1 VQTVGKLH
9 GDAEGCTSGG
19 PPRHSAPR
27 PTPAP
32 RTRKRRTWPWVVGV
46 VVLLLIGAG
55 SLLGGGSSIPPTP
68 TSLPPGSNPG
78 VPARSAQQAAGSVVV
93 YEIVGRGSASTI
105 TYTKQDFAQD
115 QQATAQLPFRKELRF
130 DEQVGGSGALSL
142 TAQNSSRGGA
152 ITCRITVDG
161 KVVNESTST
170 GQYTV
175 VTCRGT
181 G

>member
-1 VQTVGKLH
+1 MVGI
-9 GDAEGCTSGG
+9 GSM
-19 PPRHSAPR
+19 
-27 PTPAP
+27 
-32 RTRKRRTWPWVVGV
+32 
-46 VVLLLIGAG
+46 LIGAN
-55 SLLGGGSSIPPTP
+55 SIPPTP

-78 VPARSAQQAAGSVVV
+78 VPVTSARQSAGSVVV
-93 YEIVGRGSASTI
+93 YEIVGKGSASTI
-105 TYTKQDFAQD
+105 TYTKQDFSQE
-115 QQATAQLPFRKELRF
+115 QQATGQLPFRKELKF
-130 DEQVGGSGALSL
+130 DEQVGGSAPLSL

-175 VTCRGT
+175 VTCRGS